1 MRRDLKQL
9 VAWWPYR
16 QLRLVTL
23 PMRRLA
29 LADELEER
37 VCRRLWKQQWPL

>member
-1 MRRDLKQL
+1 MAREMKHL
-9 VAWWPYR
+9 VARWPCR

-29 LADELEER
+29 LANDL
-37 VCRRLWKQQWPL
+37 